1 MKIVFY
7 IPTMSTHDLHNKSP
21 LMGVSSAHNGING
34 FDNPMQ
40 SRVSTNSHV
49 CTTEIIINGTNL
61 KKEYI
66 HYIMQS
72 TKKPFTEVP

>member
-34 FDNPMQ
+34 FNNPMQ

-49 CTTEIIINGTNL
+49 CTTEIIINGTDL
-61 KKEYI
+61 KKRIYTL
-66 HYIMQS
+66 HYAINRE
-72 TKKPFTEVP
+72 TLY